1 MWQELFTCQRPY
13 SSLLLWALLLSTY
26 GPLSSCLPHWF
37 LYKRVKGNLGYLLYL
52 CFYQKWEMKYRLRK
66 PCVFHSAGFAHLCYL
81 PALKEFEFMVP
92 GIEVFCEPFKVTS
105 SSPDELISVNMMSF
119 GTLSALCVLAEFYL
133 SLYIFCLFS
142 KPVVSKYRIKGNDF
156 ITDIWKTG

>member
-1 MWQELFTCQRPY
+1 M
-13 SSLLLWALLLSTY
+13 
-26 GPLSSCLPHWF
+26 
-37 LYKRVKGNLGYLLYL
+37 
-52 CFYQKWEMKYRLRK
+52 
-66 PCVFHSAGFAHLCYL
+66 FHSAGFAHLCYL

-133 SLYIFCLFS
+133 SIFSVCFL
-142 KPVVSKYRIKGNDF
+142 NQ
-156 ITDIWKTG
+156 